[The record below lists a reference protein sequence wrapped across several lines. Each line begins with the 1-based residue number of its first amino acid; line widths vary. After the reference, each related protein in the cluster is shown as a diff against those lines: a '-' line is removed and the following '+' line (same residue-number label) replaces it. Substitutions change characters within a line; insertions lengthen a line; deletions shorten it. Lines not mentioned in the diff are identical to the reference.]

1 MVTDDGLRERLK
13 LADPSASLPLLAGDR
28 ASRLMAETM
37 STPTTSAP
45 AAGRRRVLLAAALVL
60 AVAGV
65 GWLFAGNLLAGQPDV
80 PRTPGAGPV
89 VRLTAGTASA
99 KCRAPEAATLA
110 ASADFA
116 FAGTV
121 KAVSGQAVTFTVTRV
136 YRGPAASEVEL
147 DLDDGRSESLVGSGS
162 ARVGLGYLIAAADG
176 AVIGCGYSG
185 EADSQ
190 GLRQL
195 FEAAF

>member
-1 MVTDDGLRERLK
+1 MTDDGLRERIK
-13 LADPSASLPLLAGDR
+13 LVDPSASLPLLAADQ
-28 ASRLMAETM
+28 ASRLMEETM
-37 STPTTSAP
+37 STP
-45 AAGRRRVLLAAALVL
+45 AASTPPTGSRRVLLAAALVL

-65 GWLFAGNLLAGQPDV
+65 GWLFAGNILAGQPDV

-121 KAVSGQAVTFTVTRV
+121 KAVSGQDVTFTVTRV
-136 YRGPAASEVEL
+136 YRGAAASEVQVE
-147 DLDDGRSESLVGSGS
+147 LDDGRSESLVGSGP
-162 ARVGLGYLIAAADG
+162 ARVGLGYLISAADG

>member
-1 MVTDDGLRERLK
+1 MTDDGLRARLK
-13 LADPSASLPLLAGDR
+13 SADPAAALPRLAPDQ
-28 ASRLMAETM
+28 ASRLITETM
-37 STPTTSAP
+37 TTPT
-45 AAGRRRVLLAAALVL
+45 AATRTGGRGRVLLAAALVL

-89 VRLTAGTASA
+89 VRLSAGTASA
-99 KCRAPEAATLA
+99 KCRPPEPATLA
-110 ASADFA
+110 AGADFA

-121 KAVSGQAVTFTVTRV
+121 TAVSGRAVTFTVTRV
-136 YRGPAASEVEL
+136 YRGPAAGEVEVEL
-147 DLDDGRSESLVGSGS
+147 DGRSESLAGGG
-162 ARVGLGYLIAAADG
+162 APRVGVDYLVSATAG
-176 AVIGCGYSG
+176 AVLGCGYSG
-185 EADSQ
+185 EADTQ